1 VGYVAVRGGAQ
12 AIEAS
17 IERLRFERVRGG
29 VVARP
34 DQVREG
40 MRRLVEQVMSEGSLY
55 DEEAATCAVAQAEG
69 SPEEAVFLLRAYRST
84 LARTH
89 TSREIRSESMRI
101 ERRISAAFKDI
112 PGGQILGASPDY
124 THRLLDPRLF
134 QEGDSEARRWVREY
148 LKRMPGPGCIGSLP
162 KVVDFLREEGLVA
175 PCSAPEEP
183 PRDVTRALL
192 VFPATR
198 SERLQTMARGQTG
211 AVTAFAYA
219 ALRGYGALHPTVA
232 ELRVGYLPVHVP
244 DPYGED
250 SPEDAYYA
258 GEILVTEVEMLVPV
272 SVPRGQGKADLIFEL
287 GYGMCFGKNETKA
300 IAMSILDHS
309 LETGDR
315 RYPPGDE
322 EFVLTHIDTVEATG
336 FISHLKL
343 PHYVT
348 FQSKLDAVRAA
359 RRGNEE

>member
-1 VGYVAVRGGAQ
+1 MGYVAVRGGAE

-17 IERLRFERVRGG
+17 IERLRFEQVQGG
-29 VVARP
+29 VIADP
-34 DQVREG
+34 GHIRET
-40 MRRLVEQVMSEGSLY
+40 MRRLIEQVMAEASMY
-55 DEEAATCAVAQAEG
+55 DEEAATVAVAQAEG

-84 LARTH
+84 LSRTH
-89 TSREIRSESMRI
+89 VSREIRSESMHVQ
-101 ERRISAAFKDI
+101 RRISAAFKDI

-134 QEGDSEARRWVREY
+134 EESTDGIRRWVEEY
-148 LKRMPGPGCIGSLP
+148 LARDLPFREIGRLP

-175 PCSAPEEP
+175 PVTESSDP
-183 PRDVTRALL
+183 PRDVTRAML
-192 VFPATR
+192 VFPASR
-198 SERLQTMARGQTG
+198 SERLQTLARGQTG
-211 AVTAFAYA
+211 AVTALAYA

-232 ELRVGYLPVHVP
+232 ELRVGTLPVSIP
-244 DPYGED
+244 DPYGSD
-250 SPEDAYYA
+250 SEEDAYYV

-272 SVPRGQGKADLIFEL
+272 SIPRGQGKADLVFEL
-287 GYGMCFGKNETKA
+287 GYGICFGKNETKA
-300 IAMSILDHS
+300 IAMSILDHT

-315 RYPPGDE
+315 RFPTGDE
-322 EFVLTHIDTVEATG
+322 EFVLTHVDTVEATG

-359 RRGNEE
+359 RRGESP